1 MTAITMTDP
10 ILVELDQES
19 WNTWI
24 ERTTTWFD
32 NVLMTQTTFRHLAED
47 TQDKVNEPHFKEFLK
62 EIAETAKRHE
72 EQAEAL
78 YRAIGRDPAAGR
90 KLMGTILSKA
100 QEMFGNLENMAGGAV
115 GGFRNV
121 RQLMLA
127 NVDSMGAFAAAE
139 QLGYALGLPEV
150 ANIAFAV
157 ENEKSK
163 HQLLLQEIMLE
174 MAAQAIL
181 YKTAL

>member
-1 MTAITMTDP
+1 MTGMTMSEP
-10 ILVELDQES
+10 ILVELDSES
-19 WNTWI
+19 WNTWLD
-24 ERTTTWFD
+24 RAATWFG
-32 NVLMTQTTFRHLAED
+32 NVLMTQTTFRQLAED
-47 TQDKVNEPHFKEFLK
+47 TQDKVNEPHFKAFLK

-100 QEMFGNLENMAGGAV
+100 QETFGNLENMAGGAA
-115 GGFRNV
+115 GGFRDV
-121 RQLMLA
+121 RQLMLT
-127 NVDSMGAFAAAE
+127 NLDSMGAFAIAE

-163 HQLLLQEIMLE
+163 HQLLLQEIVLE

-181 YKTAL
+181 YRTAL